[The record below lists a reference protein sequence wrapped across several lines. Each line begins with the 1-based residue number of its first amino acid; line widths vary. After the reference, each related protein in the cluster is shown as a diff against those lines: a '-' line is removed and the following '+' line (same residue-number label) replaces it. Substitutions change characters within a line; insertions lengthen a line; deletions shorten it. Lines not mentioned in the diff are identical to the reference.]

1 MILFFSK
8 KSNHSDRRIKQKNS
22 SPMTD
27 NSRNNC
33 YGGESREGNIKSK
46 RMILIKVWGNG
57 ICLRIVG

>member
-1 MILFFSK
+1 MLLFFSK
-8 KSNHSDRRIKQKNS
+8 KKAATLTGGSSKKNS

-46 RMILIKVWGNG
+46 RMILIKVWGMEF
-57 ICLRIVG
+57 V